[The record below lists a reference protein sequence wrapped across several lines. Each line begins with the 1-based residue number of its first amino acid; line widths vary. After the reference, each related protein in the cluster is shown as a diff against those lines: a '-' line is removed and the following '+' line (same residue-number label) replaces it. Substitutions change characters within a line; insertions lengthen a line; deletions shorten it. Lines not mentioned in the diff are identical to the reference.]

1 MERISAD
8 RSPRRLAGMRCALV
22 FCAAL
27 LSATVA
33 PAADHPA
40 MAPLDQCL
48 MRGSARIALAKGAAP
63 RAGAPGYM
71 MARHWLTRPNSDL

>member
-1 MERISAD
+1 
-8 RSPRRLAGMRCALV
+8 MRCASV

-40 MAPLDQCL
+40 TAPLDQCQ
-48 MRGSARIALAKGAAP
+48 MHGSAEIALAKSPAP
-63 RAGAPGYM
+63 RAGALSYM
-71 MARHWLTRPNSDL
+71 MAKHWLTRPHSDL

>member
-1 MERISAD
+1 
-8 RSPRRLAGMRCALV
+8 MRCASV

-40 MAPLDQCL
+40 TAPLDQYL
-48 MRGSARIALAKGAAP
+48 THGPAQIAPAKAAAP

-71 MARHWLTRPNSDL
+71 MAKHWLTRPNSDL